1 MPEFH
6 LETLPDPLM
15 TLPVAPLGIIALESS
30 RELGS
35 RINDYLLDWR
45 STEREDELYSVP
57 GFDRNTFLL
66 DATCPRFA
74 NGEGKGLIR
83 QSIRGY
89 DLFILVDV
97 GNYSVE
103 YPLYGKNVPM
113 TPDEHFADLKRII
126 SATAGKARRI
136 NVIMP
141 LLYEARQHRHT
152 SRESLDCAVALQ
164 ELQALGV
171 DNFITFDA
179 HDPRVQ
185 NAVPRMSFENA
196 RASYQT
202 LKALFKAVPDLKL
215 DRDHMMIVSP
225 DEGGMSRNV
234 YFASVL
240 GLDVGM
246 FYKRRD
252 YTRII
257 NGRNPI
263 IAHEYLGADV
273 EGKDIFIA
281 DDIISSGES
290 IIDLARELKRR
301 KARRIFVSVTYAF
314 FTDGL
319 ETYKRAYQDG
329 IIDLIFS
336 TNLTYRSPELLAQP
350 WYVDVDMAK
359 YLALIIAT
367 LNHDRSLSTLLNP
380 LDRIHRLMDRY
391 GFKRPQEG

>member
-1 MPEFH
+1 MLFR
-6 LETLPDPLM
+6 
-15 TLPVAPLGIIALESS
+15 S
-30 RELGS
+30 R
-35 RINDYLLDWR
+35 R
-45 STEREDELYSVP
+45 V
-57 GFDRNTFLL
+57 
-66 DATCPRFA
+66 
-74 NGEGKGLIR
+74 
-83 QSIRGY
+83 
-89 DLFILVDV
+89 
-97 GNYSVE
+97 
-103 YPLYGKNVPM
+103 
-113 TPDEHFADLKRII
+113 
-126 SATAGKARRI
+126 

-152 SRESLDCAVALQ
+152 SRESLDCALMLQ
-164 ELQALGV
+164 ELQRLGV

-185 NAVPRMSFENA
+185 NSVPTMSFENC

-202 LKALFKAVPDLKL
+202 LKALFKKVPDLKL
-215 DRDHMMIVSP
+215 DRDHIMIVSP

-252 YTRII
+252 YSRII

-263 IAHEYLGADV
+263 IAHEYIGADV

-290 IIDLARELKRR
+290 VIDICRELKRR
-301 KARRIFVSVTYAF
+301 NAARIFVSVTYAF

-319 ETYKRAYQDG
+319 EAYKQAYEEG
-329 IIDLIFS
+329 IFDYVFS
-336 TNLTYRSPELLAQP
+336 TNLTYRSPELLQQP
-350 WYVDVDMAK
+350 WYVDVDMSK
-359 YLALIIAT
+359 YLALIIAN

-380 LDRIHRLMDRY
+380 LDRINRLLDRY
-391 GFKRPQEG
+391 GFKRPQED

>member
-1 MPEFH
+1 MK
-6 LETLPDPLM
+6 T
-15 TLPVAPLGIIALESS
+15 
-30 RELGS
+30 R
-35 RINDYLLDWR
+35 
-45 STEREDELYSVP
+45 VP
-57 GFDRNTFLL
+57 
-66 DATCPRFA
+66 
-74 NGEGKGLIR
+74 
-83 QSIRGY
+83 
-89 DLFILVDV
+89 
-97 GNYSVE
+97 
-103 YPLYGKNVPM
+103 
-113 TPDEHFADLKRII
+113 
-126 SATAGKARRI
+126 
-136 NVIMP
+136 
-141 LLYEARQHRHT
+141 
-152 SRESLDCAVALQ
+152 
-164 ELQALGV
+164 
-171 DNFITFDA
+171 
-179 HDPRVQ
+179 
-185 NAVPRMSFENA
+185 
-196 RASYQT
+196 SYQT

-263 IAHEYLGADV
+263 IAHEYIGADV

-359 YLALIIAT
+359 YSCAHHRHAEPRPFAFHAAQPARPHPSPDGPLRLQAPAGRLKLRLNLCSQPKKSVPHALRTNSAGRGIYSSSFSASAFSPSAAAGASS
-367 LNHDRSLSTLLNP
+367 R
-380 LDRIHRLMDRY
+380 R
-391 GFKRPQEG
+391 

>member
-6 LETLPDPLM
+6 LEHHDPLL
-15 TLPVAPLGIIALESS
+15 TQPVAPLGIIALESS
-30 RELGS
+30 REMGQK
-35 RINDYLLDWR
+35 INEYLLDWR
-45 STEREDELYSVP
+45 NTAPEEELHAIP
-57 GFDRNTFLL
+57 GIDRNSFLL
-66 DATCPRFA
+66 DASCPRFA

-83 QSIRGY
+83 QSVRGY
-89 DLFILVDV
+89 DLFLLVDV

-103 YPLYGKNVPM
+103 YPLYGKKVPM

-126 SATAGKARRI
+126 NAAAGKARRI

-164 ELQALGV
+164 ELQAAGV

-185 NAVPRMSFENA
+185 NAVPTMSFENA

-202 LKALFKAVPDLKL
+202 LKAMFKAVPDLKL

-263 IAHEYLGADV
+263 IAHEYIGADV
-273 EGKDIFIA
+273 AGKDIFIA

-290 IIDLARELKRR
+290 VIDLARELKRR

-319 ETYKRAYQDG
+319 ETYKQAYKDG

-350 WYVDVDMAK
+350 WYVDVDMSK

-380 LDRIHRLMDRY
+380 LDRIHKLMDSY
-391 GFKRPQEG
+391 GFARPQEM

>member
-6 LETLPDPLM
+6 LEHHDPLL
-15 TLPVAPLGIIALESS
+15 TQPVAPLGIIALESS
-30 RELGS
+30 REMGQK
-35 RINDYLLDWR
+35 INEYLLDWR
-45 STEREDELYSVP
+45 NTAPEEELHAIP
-57 GFDRNTFLL
+57 GIDRNSFLL
-66 DATCPRFA
+66 DASCPRFA

-89 DLFILVDV
+89 DLFLLVDV

-103 YPLYGKNVPM
+103 YPLYGKKVPM

-126 SATAGKARRI
+126 NAAAGKARRI

-164 ELQALGV
+164 ELQAAGV

-185 NAVPRMSFENA
+185 NAVPTMSFENA

-202 LKALFKAVPDLKL
+202 LKAMFKAVPDLKL

-263 IAHEYLGADV
+263 IAHEYIGADV
-273 EGKDIFIA
+273 AGKDIFIA

-290 IIDLARELKRR
+290 VIDLARELKRR

-319 ETYKRAYQDG
+319 ETYKQAYKDG

-350 WYVDVDMAK
+350 WYVDVDMSK

-380 LDRIHRLMDRY
+380 LDRIHKLMDTY
-391 GFKRPQEG
+391 GFARPQEI